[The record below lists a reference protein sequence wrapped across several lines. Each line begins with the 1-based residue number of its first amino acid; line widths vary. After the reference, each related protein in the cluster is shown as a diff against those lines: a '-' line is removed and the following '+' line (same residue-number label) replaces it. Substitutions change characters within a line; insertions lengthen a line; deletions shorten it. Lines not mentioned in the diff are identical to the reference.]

1 MALQALSQGPPVAL
15 GPGSR
20 GGAGGCAEER
30 GVAGSTPSGGSGA
43 LAGLVRRQ
51 LAWLTGRPHSG
62 GVKQWAEAYGWNS
75 IFHPTF
81 QSFQNKYFSLFVK
94 LKTGFTTWLARLDG
108 GAMAVR
114 LSNIPH
120 QLNWFHWKVR
130 FKCSLKFLI
139 LGSNQI
145 SKMVFF
151 EL

>member
-1 MALQALSQGPPVAL
+1 M
-15 GPGSR
+15 
-20 GGAGGCAEER
+20 
-30 GVAGSTPSGGSGA
+30 
-43 LAGLVRRQ
+43 RR

-81 QSFQNKYFSLFVK
+81 QSFQKNIFSLFVK
-94 LKTGFTTWLARLDG
+94 LKTGFTAWLDG

-130 FKCSLKFLI
+130 FKCRLKLFI